1 MNNDLIFGK
10 NPIENIIAIE
20 LLEDSRQ
27 QFRVFFAD
35 KTYKDF
41 DHFYY
46 ILAPIQY
53 DTSYLRLKGNLHY
66 CYIKIYKQAKQYY
79 MDKKKYRQQ
88 QKDFWA
94 PSDPAEAIMLMHG
107 FTFFKGM
114 SPGDLNILSFDIETN
129 GLKKDKDSKV
139 FMISNTFR
147 DSKGI
152 ISRKVFRVDEY
163 ENQGDMICDWCD
175 WVSSVDPDVMCGHN
189 VIGYDLPFLAH
200 SAALYGKELLL
211 GRDGSEAKIED
222 YEREF
227 RVDGSNTWSY
237 HNCKIYGRQLID
249 TMFLAVKYDFG
260 RRYPA
265 WGLKAI
271 IEHEKTEL
279 FENKKKWKNG
289 DKELY
294 DRLSHGGNRTF
305 YDAAKIRDNW
315 QDPVE
320 REKIIEYGKD
330 DSDDALILFDIMIPS
345 FFYYCQSIPKTMQQL
360 NNSATGAQ
368 INSFLIRSY
377 LQNKHSVPKAN
388 ESKKVSGAISFG
400 IPGIYKNVNKVD
412 VASLYPSIIRTYK
425 IYNKD
430 KDPNANFLNMIE
442 YFTIERLNNKRLAK
456 ETGSREFDDKA
467 QAQKIFVNSAYG
479 LLGAPGL
486 HFNSFEHADE
496 VTTRGRGILSKAV
509 TWANGKLLKQ
519 IIDPA
524 TLRLKNQKKIW
535 VMVET
540 GESGKGFTVPNGDTD
555 SIGFCTG
562 KKITEE
568 EFDGYIKEINDLM
581 DPGIVWEND
590 NTFKSFLI
598 LKTKNYVLQ
607 DYDKKKSLKIKG
619 SATKSPKREKALK
632 KFVNNIIDCLINN
645 KKDQIFGLYNKLCK
659 QVMCDSI
666 NIEDWSAKTSI
677 TDKVINATRLN
688 EQKVLDA
695 VTGSEF
701 KESDKVY
708 LYYGLNEELKLISNY
723 NNDHNKEIYLNKIK
737 KTLDIF
743 ENVLDV
749 DLFTNYSK
757 KDNKGLLN
765 DEE

>member
-175 WVSSVDPDVMCGHN
+175 WVSAIDPDVMCGHN
-189 VIGYDLPFLAH
+189 VIGYDIPFLAH
-200 SAALYGKELLL
+200 CVALYGKELLL
-211 GRDGSEAKIED
+211 GRDGSEAKIDD

-237 HNCKIYGRQLID
+237 HNCRIYGRQVID
-249 TMFLAVKYDFG
+249 TMFLAVKYDFA
-260 RRYPA
+260 RKYPSWA
-265 WGLKAI
+265 LKQI
-271 IEHEKTEL
+271 IEFEKTEL

-294 DRLSHGGNRTF
+294 ERLSHGGNRTF

-345 FFYYCQSIPKTMQQL
+345 FFYFAMSVPKSFQQI
-360 NNSATGAQ
+360 NNSASGAQ
-368 INSFLIRSY
+368 INSFLVRSY
-377 LQNKHSVPKAN
+377 LQQKHSLPKSS
-388 ESKKVSGAISFG
+388 EPKKVSGGISMG
-400 IPGIYKNVNKVD
+400 IPGIYQHVNKID
-412 VASLYPSIIRTYK
+412 ISSMYPSIIRTYK
-425 IYNKD
+425 VYDKE
-430 KDPNANFLNMIE
+430 KDPFGNFLSMVNF
-442 YFTIERLNNKRLAK
+442 FTLQRLENKKLSK
-456 ETGSREFDDKA
+456 ETGEKHFEDKM
-467 QAQKIFVNSAYG
+467 QSQKIFINSAFG
-479 LLGAPGL
+479 MLGAPGL
-486 HFNSFEHADE
+486 NFNSFHNADFI
-496 VTTRGRGILSKAV
+496 TTRGREILGKSI
-509 TWANGKLLKQ
+509 TWGTGKILKH
-519 IIDPA
+519 IIDPK
-524 TLRLKNQKKIW
+524 TLHLKNQKKIW
-535 VMVET
+535 VLSET
-540 GESGKGFTVPNGDTD
+540 GESGKGFTLVNADTD
-555 SIGFCTG
+555 SYTFSTG
-562 KKITEE
+562 KKLTDE
-568 EFDGYIKEINDLM
+568 EFSNYIKEINSLM
-581 DPGIVWEND
+581 DEGIIFEDDKRYATVLVI
-590 NTFKSFLI
+590 KS
-598 LKTKNYVLQ
+598 KNYVMKS
-607 DYDKKKSLKIKG
+607 YEKNKSLTYKG
-619 SATKSPKREKALK
+619 SATKSPKRSLALK
-632 KFVNNIIDCLINN
+632 EFVNKVIDCLLHK
-645 KKDQIFGLYNKLCK
+645 KKDQLFSIYNSYCK
-659 QVMCDSI
+659 EIMCD
-666 NIEDWSAKTSI
+666 NIDITRWGEKTSI
-677 TDKVINATRLN
+677 TSKLFESTRLN
-688 EQKVLDA
+688 ETKVTDA
-695 VTGSEF
+695 IQGTET
-701 KESDKVY
+701 KEGDKVF
-708 LYYGLNEELKLISNY
+708 LYYSNDDKLKLISNY
-723 NNDHNKEIYLNKIK
+723 NNNQDKERYLGKIR

-743 ENVLDV
+743 ETVLDTE
-749 DLFTNYSK
+749 LFMDYSK
-757 KDNKGLLN
+757 KNNKELIN
-765 DEE
+765 EEE